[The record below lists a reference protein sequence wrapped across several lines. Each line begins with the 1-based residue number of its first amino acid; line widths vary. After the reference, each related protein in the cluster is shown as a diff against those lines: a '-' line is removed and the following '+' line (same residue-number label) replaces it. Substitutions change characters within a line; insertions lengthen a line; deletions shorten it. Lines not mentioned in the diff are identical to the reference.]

1 MTRAAD
7 ARARIEA
14 ICAALPEAVTGP
26 AGERHV
32 ACTVRGRTFAYL
44 LEDHHGDGRLA
55 VNLKAA
61 AGRNAEL
68 IDADPDAFFMPPYLG
83 ARGWVG
89 VRLDAAEVDWV
100 LVEDLMRDSFRLVAP
115 RRLAGEAG

>member
-1 MTRAAD
+1 
-7 ARARIEA
+7 
-14 ICAALPEAVTGP
+14 LPEAVTAP

-44 LEDHHGDGRLA
+44 LDDHHGDGRLA

-68 IDADPDAFFMPPYLG
+68 IDADPDACFMPSYLG

-89 VRLDAAEVDWV
+89 VRLDAAEVDWA